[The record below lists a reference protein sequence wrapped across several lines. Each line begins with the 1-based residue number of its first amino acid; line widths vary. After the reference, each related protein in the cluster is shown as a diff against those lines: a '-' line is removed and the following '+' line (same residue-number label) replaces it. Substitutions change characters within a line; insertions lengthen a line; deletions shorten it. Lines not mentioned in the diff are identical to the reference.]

1 MNQILKQ
8 EKSEKKLLEEIKKK
22 KKLEWQSK

>member
-8 EKSEKKLLEEIKKK
+8 EKLEKKLLEEIKKK